1 MNIAPST
8 SSLATPRPDA
18 PSAFSAQTDSSSTNA
33 TVEGTMAH
41 IEQVR
46 LLILGME
53 QRLQSREEKLV
64 KTIQRAEAEG
74 TRFEQSKQVLS
85 ASC

>member
-1 MNIAPST
+1 
-8 SSLATPRPDA
+8 
-18 PSAFSAQTDSSSTNA
+18 
-33 TVEGTMAH
+33 MAH

-53 QRLQSREEKLV
+53 QRLQSREDKLL

-74 TRFEQSKQVLS
+74 SRFEQSKQVLS
-85 ASC
+85 ATC